1 MKFILQ
7 KYWYY
12 TLIMVF
18 FAIAGATRGYAT
30 DIIVVTSTGKTIN
43 VQVKPEETVMDL
55 KQFVYNITEIHP
67 ENQIPFKNGVQ
78 LINTMTLGSYNIQA
92 GDTIYIKLG
101 VESMRNPE
109 DNSGGFIRKL
119 LLIAVI
125 IIIVVIILKK
135 TVLKKPA

>member
-7 KYWYY
+7 KYLRC

-18 FAIAGATRGYAT
+18 FAITGAEKAYAT
-30 DIIVVTSTGKTIN
+30 DIVVVTSTGKTIN
-43 VQVKPEETVMDL
+43 VQIDPEETVMDL
-55 KQFVYNITEIHP
+55 KKFVYNITQIHP
-67 ENQIPFKNGVQ
+67 VNQVQFKNGVQ
-78 LINTMTLGSYNIQA
+78 LKNTMTLGSYDIQA

-101 VESMRNPE
+101 VGEMRNPE